1 MRSLNVLWQNST
13 GGAALGGLRRVLLA
27 AGMVFCA
34 AGLAAAG
41 TLTGSVTNGT
51 TRRPVPGVEVTLLE
65 LKSGMVPVGK
75 VKTDARGHF
84 KFTSA
89 AAGQEPML
97 LETSYRGVSYYASV
111 SAGDNSAAL
120 QVFDSTRDPKA
131 ILVASHAIM
140 LRPKGA
146 NLEVEEQYVVENMT
160 KPPVAFYV
168 KNGTFTFPVPEG
180 AKFGQVSTWTSSR
193 LPTLQKTMDKP
204 QNRKAIDWAFRPG
217 KNIVRIS
224 YLFPY
229 ASNQAVI
236 RTQSPYSATHV
247 FVAVP
252 PGVKVASDG
261 FNMLGTEQ
269 GFNVYAR
276 QSVPAETAL
285 AISVSGVASAAAAPG
300 APGAQGAQGAATD
313 ASVSTLPGRYRNL
326 TWILAV
332 SLAVLLF
339 VVSMFIWRRSSA
351 QQAVATAGAGMG
363 PGASGKGKGKGKQK
377 RPAAESPASGAD
389 GRLDQIKDRLLQLE
403 LRHQAGTLS
412 DEDYSQERQQVE
424 ETLRELLKA

>member
-1 MRSLNVLWQNST
+1 MRSLNVPRQNST
-13 GGAALGGLRRVLLA
+13 GRAALGGLRRVLLA
-27 AGMVFCA
+27 TGMVLCA
-34 AGLAAAG
+34 AGLATAG

-65 LKSGMVPVGK
+65 LKTGMVPIGK
-75 VKTDARGHF
+75 MKTDARGHF
-84 KFTSA
+84 KFTNESA
-89 AAGQEPML
+89 GKEPML

-111 SAGDNSAAL
+111 SAGDTSATIE
-120 QVFDSTRDPKA
+120 VFDSTKDPKA

-140 LRPKGA
+140 LRPKGD
-146 NLEVEEQYVVENMT
+146 NLEVEEQYVVENLT

-168 KNGTFTFPVPEG
+168 KNGTFTFPVPDG
-180 AKFGQVSTWTSSR
+180 AAFGQVSTWTSTR
-193 LPTLQKTMDKP
+193 LPTLQKTMARP

-229 ASNQAVI
+229 ATNQATI

-247 FVAVP
+247 FVAAP

-261 FNMLGTEQ
+261 FNLLGTEQ

-285 AISVSGVASAAAAPG
+285 AISISGVASAAAGPG
-300 APGAQGAQGAATD
+300 APGAQGAQGQAAD

-339 VVSMFIWRRSSA
+339 VVSMFLWRRSSA
-351 QQAVATAGAGMG
+351 QQALATAGAG
-363 PGASGKGKGKGKQK
+363 KGKGKSKGKSK
-377 RPAAESPASGAD
+377 SPAAESPAPGTE
-389 GRLDQIKDRLLQLE
+389 GRLDQIKERLLQLE

-412 DEDYSQERQQVE
+412 DEDYAQERQQVE